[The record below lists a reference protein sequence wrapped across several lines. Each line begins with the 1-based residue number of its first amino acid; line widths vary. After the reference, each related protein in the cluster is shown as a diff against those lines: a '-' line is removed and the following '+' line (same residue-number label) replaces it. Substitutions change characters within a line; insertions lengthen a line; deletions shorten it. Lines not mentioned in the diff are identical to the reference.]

1 MNAVRIVA
9 VEGGAHLETVRQLFQ
24 EYASSL
30 EIDLCFQNFAQELAN
45 LPGDYAPPRG
55 RLLLGLQGR
64 EAVGCIALRPIS
76 RDIAEVKRLYVRPL
90 FRRAG
95 VGRRLA
101 QAVIVAA
108 RRIGYSGTRLDT
120 LATMREAIALYQSL
134 GFQPISP
141 YYENPNTAA
150 LFMELKL

>member
-1 MNAVRIVA
+1 VNAVRIVA

-45 LPGDYAPPRG
+45 LPGNYAPPRG

-108 RRIGYSGTRLDT
+108 RRIGYSGARLDT

-141 YYENPNTAA
+141 YYENPNAAA

>member
-64 EAVGCIALRPIS
+64 EAAGCIALRPIS

-141 YYENPNTAA
+141 YYENPNAAA